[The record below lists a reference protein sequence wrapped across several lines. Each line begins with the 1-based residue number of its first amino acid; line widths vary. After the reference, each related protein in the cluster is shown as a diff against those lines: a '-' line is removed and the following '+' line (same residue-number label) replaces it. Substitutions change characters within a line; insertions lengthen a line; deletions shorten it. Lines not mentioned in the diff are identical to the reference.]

1 MLVIDENLL
10 RLSKMQ
16 EALLKVSNNSN
27 RKENL
32 DKYIKTITEIDKL
45 TFSFLMEKIQQN
57 TEHNR
62 TLENELTF
70 LEQVKSYYEQVN
82 EMQMGFKNVCELYG
96 DSKLKLSDISQ
107 INIEYI
113 ENRISIISGYLIN
126 KKNIDDNKK
135 RLQELNDDLIKEEK
149 NSRILSQRLIEFE
162 KKLRD
167 NFINAEG
174 RIING
179 GKLDYISIVS
189 EYKKLEYDLVSLL
202 DDKLLIDNSLS
213 ILNNELQEMVEK
225 LRVAEIC
232 YNRNPNSLSRSVF
245 DEVNKEYLGIKYKLT
260 LVKILKLMS
269 EEYDNY
275 NLFKDKREKLLDLIK
290 YRKEYLSQLNV
301 HFSIDPFDR
310 IKVSD
315 QLEVI
320 SSLSDNFKVVGKLKK
335 LIAELTER
343 IDEMVY
349 QNDEYKMEINN
360 TEDLIISKIRIT
372 DIDISSVELDDIS
385 ISNDDLEK
393 VILVNQVASVKDVP
407 ISFDIGIARQKTNG
421 VIRKVNEMINRA
433 KPMVSKTIVDEVI
446 SPDLVIVREDNK
458 IEEDIDKIEVLD
470 EIIEENIFE
479 VPIEEVEIKD
489 NEIKEDIQVSSIFE
503 TAVPFL
509 DTPLFVDRTDEVE
522 SVVVQEEPKKIV
534 QNIFEEENVLNVFE
548 DISSENVSNLKVDD
562 IEEMPDAFWV
572 TQDDDNNE
580 EKNGD
585 VILSFDEQID
595 ALLKDNENNKV
606 KKLVA

>member
-16 EALLKVSNNSN
+16 EALLKVSNISN
-27 RKENL
+27 REENL
-32 DKYIKTITEIDKL
+32 DKYIKTITEIDRL
-45 TFSFLMEKIQQN
+45 TFSFLMEKIKQN

-62 TLENELTF
+62 TLENELAF
-70 LEQVKSYYEQVN
+70 LEQIKGYYEQVN
-82 EMQMGFKNVCELYG
+82 EMQMGFRNICELYG
-96 DSKLKLSDISQ
+96 DNKLKLSDISQ
-107 INIEYI
+107 IDIEYI
-113 ENRISIISGYLIN
+113 DNRISVISGYLIN
-126 KKNIDDNKK
+126 IKNIKDNKN
-135 RLQELNDDLIKEEK
+135 RLQELNENLIKEEK

-174 RIING
+174 RIIDG

-189 EYKKLEYDLVSLL
+189 EYKKLGYDLVILL
-202 DDKLLIDNSLS
+202 DDKLLIDNNLS
-213 ILNNELQEMVEK
+213 ILNDELKEMVEK

-260 LVKILKLMS
+260 LMKILKLMS
-269 EEYDNY
+269 EEYDDY
-275 NLFKDKREKLLDLIK
+275 SLFKDKREKLLDLIK
-290 YRKEYLSQLNV
+290 YRQEYLSQLNV

-310 IKVSD
+310 IKVNE

-320 SSLSDNFKVVGKLKK
+320 SSLNDNFKVVARLKK
-335 LIAELTER
+335 SIAELSER
-343 IDEMVY
+343 IDEIVY

-360 TEDLIISKIRIT
+360 TKDLIISKIGIS
-372 DIDISSVELDDIS
+372 DIDISSVELFDIP
-385 ISNDDLEK
+385 INNIDLEK
-393 VILVNQVASVKDVP
+393 VILVNQVVSVKDVP
-407 ISFDIGIARQKTNG
+407 ISFDIRIARQKTSG
-421 VIRKVNEMINRA
+421 VIRKVNEMINRS
-433 KPMVSKTIVDEVI
+433 KPVVSKTIVDEVI

-458 IEEDIDKIEVLD
+458 
-470 EIIEENIFE
+470 
-479 VPIEEVEIKD
+479 VEKD
-489 NEIKEDIQVSSIFE
+489 NIHVSSIFE

-522 SVVVQEEPKKIV
+522 SVVVKEEPKKIV
-534 QNIFEEENVLNVFE
+534 QNIFEEENGLSVFE
-548 DISSENVSNLKVDD
+548 DISSENVSNLK
-562 IEEMPDAFWV
+562 IEDTDEMPDAFWV
-572 TQDDDNNE
+572 TQDNNNE
-580 EKNGD
+580 EKKGD
-585 VILSFDEQID
+585 VVLSFDEQID

>member
-113 ENRISIISGYLIN
+113 EKRISIISGYLIN
-126 KKNIDDNKK
+126 KNNIDDNKK

-360 TEDLIISKIRIT
+360 TEDLIISKIRIS

-407 ISFDIGIARQKTNG
+407 ISFDIGIARQKTSG

-458 IEEDIDKIEVLD
+458 VEEDIDKIEVLD
-470 EIIEENIFE
+470 EIIEENNFE

>member
-16 EALLKVSNNSN
+16 EALLKVSNISN
-27 RKENL
+27 REENL
-32 DKYIKTITEIDKL
+32 DKYIKTITEIDRL
-45 TFSFLMEKIQQN
+45 TFSFLMEKIKQN

-62 TLENELTF
+62 TLENELAF
-70 LEQVKSYYEQVN
+70 LEQIKGYYEQVN
-82 EMQMGFKNVCELYG
+82 EMQMGFRNICELYG
-96 DSKLKLSDISQ
+96 DNKLKLSDISQ
-107 INIEYI
+107 IDIEYI
-113 ENRISIISGYLIN
+113 DNRISVISGYLIN
-126 KKNIDDNKK
+126 IKNIKDNKN
-135 RLQELNDDLIKEEK
+135 RLQELNENLIKEEK

-174 RIING
+174 RIIDG

-189 EYKKLEYDLVSLL
+189 EHKKLGYDLVILL
-202 DDKLLIDNSLS
+202 DDKLLIDNNLS
-213 ILNNELQEMVEK
+213 ILNDELKEMVEK

-260 LVKILKLMS
+260 LMKILKLMS
-269 EEYDNY
+269 EEYDDY
-275 NLFKDKREKLLDLIK
+275 SLFKDKREKLLDLIK
-290 YRKEYLSQLNV
+290 YRQEYLSQLNV

-310 IKVSD
+310 IKVNE

-320 SSLSDNFKVVGKLKK
+320 SSLNDNFKVVARLKK
-335 LIAELTER
+335 SIAELSER
-343 IDEMVY
+343 IDEIVY

-360 TEDLIISKIRIT
+360 TKDLIISKIGIS
-372 DIDISSVELDDIS
+372 DIDISSVELFDIP
-385 ISNDDLEK
+385 INNIDLEK
-393 VILVNQVASVKDVP
+393 VILVNQVVSVKDVP
-407 ISFDIGIARQKTNG
+407 ISFDIRIARQKTSG
-421 VIRKVNEMINRA
+421 VIRKVNEMINRS
-433 KPMVSKTIVDEVI
+433 KPVVSKTIVDEVI

-458 IEEDIDKIEVLD
+458 
-470 EIIEENIFE
+470 
-479 VPIEEVEIKD
+479 VEKD
-489 NEIKEDIQVSSIFE
+489 NIHVSSIFE

-522 SVVVQEEPKKIV
+522 SVVVKEEPKKIV
-534 QNIFEEENVLNVFE
+534 QNIFEEENGLSVFE
-548 DISSENVSNLKVDD
+548 DISSENVSNLK
-562 IEEMPDAFWV
+562 IEDTDEMPDAFWV
-572 TQDDDNNE
+572 TQDNNNE
-580 EKNGD
+580 EKKGD
-585 VILSFDEQID
+585 VVLSFDEQID

>member
-45 TFSFLMEKIQQN
+45 TFSFMMEKIQQN

-126 KKNIDDNKK
+126 KNNIDDNKK

-360 TEDLIISKIRIT
+360 TEDLIISKIRIS

-407 ISFDIGIARQKTNG
+407 ISFDIGIARQKTSG

-458 IEEDIDKIEVLD
+458 VEEDIDKIEVLD
-470 EIIEENIFE
+470 EIIEENNFE